1 MKLSVLLPHKLL
13 NKTDILKNKIT
24 PPLYGGGSSQ
34 FLVGIMKVKIL
45 AFFFLV
51 ALITPMITLL
61 PNSSAELGTKYVDA
75 TNCPNAGDG
84 TISNPYC
91 SINDAVLASSSG
103 DTIEVASGTYAL
115 TSSIEINH
123 PLTMNGAQ
131 DGNSALQR
139 TAGDSSESIIDSRG
153 VNNKILIMS
162 SDVSISGFELHGDE
176 DTRCGVYVAGGSN
189 NISNIEISDN
199 LIHGMAMKL
208 DALRASSWGILTDA
222 VEGGQIL
229 HTIDGLHIHGNHIY
243 DIGGFND
250 SIGLGISIHEVVSSE
265 VDGGALIE
273 NNRFSNI
280 HDGKWAGAAGMDVPG
295 MGVFTHEQTSMY
307 PGDYLSG
314 ITLRGNEY
322 ANISVGAALQISER
336 GVFEE
341 ENSDFQSVGVY
352 LLNVDKT
359 TTVIESK
366 LAPFASTTG
375 KNMTLNIQDSL
386 AYFASPS
393 KAIKHTLEDAPSY
406 SNVITISSG
415 TFDEDLVINA
425 TTQLSNLM
433 ITTTGSSQSIFTG
446 GVHVNGNYGMSNI
459 TLDGLTILGEKTEN
473 IAVHLD
479 GKNGLFDLTV
489 VNMVI
494 DGGNSLRS
502 GIVTSGLAGQIIVE
516 NNNFVNIDGNYVFTS
531 TPDGIDTGAGQISAL
546 SFSNNIISDSTAR
559 VRITPVSGL
568 ISQGF
573 IMNNTFSNSGSGIT
587 PLISINDVS
596 SLLVEE
602 NNLHNINSDTGILI
616 EDAIYLAIRD
626 NNLSSMD
633 NAIKII
639 ESSNNQIQSV
649 NIEDNSFTEISNIAV
664 DVPTVTSANIA
675 VNQNWFGTTNIT
687 EIIDL
692 ISGDAEIGEQ
702 WNSWPGQDSDNDGW
716 ADEFD
721 LCPENNDAIDIDNDG
736 IPDGCDSLIDN
747 DDDGISNGVDNCL
760 NIPNPMQENH
770 DNDIYGDICDD
781 DDDNDG
787 MPDLFNGEVSDYCP
801 KGYSGWV
808 RTEMT
813 DPDNDGCYNFHE
825 EDNDDDNDGVL
836 DDDDGCQRVG
846 WFANLTNDIDNDGCQ
861 DSLEDTD
868 DDNDGVLDETD
879 SCPTGELDWESNYET
894 DFDNDGCRDSTEDDD
909 DDNDMIT
916 DNMDDCSNEFVTNET
931 DENDDGCIDEEPVVK
946 TPFSERLMK
955 GEMVAVSIV
964 FTPLLLLLI
973 VGSRYYIGR
982 VSTDN
987 KKRLMVKIS
996 TSDTLVQLNDLST
1009 RANDMYLAKAISE
1022 KHHSQVQEEISE
1034 RKENFDSNDLVE
1046 LEQVSEDLERVWSK
1060 AIVLGLTTKAAVS
1073 RMKNNILRG
1082 KFDSTHYLKLWSDRI
1097 DKNKIEVEGSSV
1109 IDEVSKP
1116 KLTKTGLNKMKK
1128 AELVDLAK
1136 KQGLMTSGTKA
1147 TIIERILEEE
1157 E

>member
-1 MKLSVLLPHKLL
+1 M
-13 NKTDILKNKIT
+13 
-24 PPLYGGGSSQ
+24 
-34 FLVGIMKVKIL
+34 
-45 AFFFLV
+45 V

-692 ISGDAEIGEQ
+692 ISG
-702 WNSWPGQDSDNDGW
+702 
-716 ADEFD
+716 
-721 LCPENNDAIDIDNDG
+721 
-736 IPDGCDSLIDN
+736 
-747 DDDGISNGVDNCL
+747 
-760 NIPNPMQENH
+760 
-770 DNDIYGDICDD
+770 
-781 DDDNDG
+781 
-787 MPDLFNGEVSDYCP
+787 
-801 KGYSGWV
+801 
-808 RTEMT
+808 
-813 DPDNDGCYNFHE
+813 
-825 EDNDDDNDGVL
+825 
-836 DDDDGCQRVG
+836 
-846 WFANLTNDIDNDGCQ
+846 
-861 DSLEDTD
+861 
-868 DDNDGVLDETD
+868 
-879 SCPTGELDWESNYET
+879 
-894 DFDNDGCRDSTEDDD
+894 
-909 DDNDMIT
+909 
-916 DNMDDCSNEFVTNET
+916 
-931 DENDDGCIDEEPVVK
+931 
-946 TPFSERLMK
+946 
-955 GEMVAVSIV
+955 
-964 FTPLLLLLI
+964 
-973 VGSRYYIGR
+973 
-982 VSTDN
+982 
-987 KKRLMVKIS
+987 
-996 TSDTLVQLNDLST
+996 
-1009 RANDMYLAKAISE
+1009 
-1022 KHHSQVQEEISE
+1022 
-1034 RKENFDSNDLVE
+1034 
-1046 LEQVSEDLERVWSK
+1046 
-1060 AIVLGLTTKAAVS
+1060 
-1073 RMKNNILRG
+1073 
-1082 KFDSTHYLKLWSDRI
+1082 
-1097 DKNKIEVEGSSV
+1097 
-1109 IDEVSKP
+1109 
-1116 KLTKTGLNKMKK
+1116 
-1128 AELVDLAK
+1128 
-1136 KQGLMTSGTKA
+1136 
-1147 TIIERILEEE
+1147 
-1157 E
+1157 